1 MSGADA
7 STRARVLTLVRRHG
21 RNATS
26 FQVME
31 PGLSYWFDAGEDAC
45 VAYADT
51 GSAWV
56 AAGAPIAS
64 PEEVWS
70 VGERFAAAASAEG
83 VRAVFVCVERWA
95 RESPWLATLPLGSQ
109 PVWTPARWPSVLADS
124 RGLREQLRRARAK
137 GVTVRRV
144 AAAEM
149 SDPASPVR
157 RQSDELIA
165 RWLASRSM
173 APMGFLV
180 ELHPFEFAEDRRY
193 LVAERAGR
201 VVGFLAAVPVHR
213 RGGWLFEDFLRA
225 PDAPN
230 GTMELLFSESITAL
244 ASEGAAHVTMGLA
257 PLAGIGGLLGAI
269 RDHTRWLYDFEGV
282 RAFKAKLRPDE
293 WEPVYLAWPRGRR
306 ALLPLLDCLRAFARG
321 SLLRF
326 ATATLVH
333 RRRAVAFW
341 LALLLLP
348 WTLLLAAA
356 SDRWFPS
363 PAVQRG
369 WIAFDLVVAS
379 LLFLLARSWRP
390 MLARALAVLVTAD
403 ALLTTIQ
410 AAAWNLPRAT
420 GPLQLAAT
428 AVSLAAPSFAA
439 WFLWRSATSCPGRTA
454 RSRPPA
460 DPCTGR

>member
-1 MSGADA
+1 MTAPDRDS
-7 STRARVLTLVRRHG
+7 RARALSLVRRHG

-31 PGLSYWFDAGEDAC
+31 PGLDYWFDGEVDAC
-45 VAYADT
+45 VAYAAA

-56 AAGAPIAS
+56 AAGAPIARS
-64 PEEVWS
+64 EEVWK
-70 VGERFAAAASAEG
+70 VGERFAAAARRAG
-83 VRAVFVCVERWA
+83 KRAVFVCVESWA
-95 RESPWLATLPLGSQ
+95 CESGWLATLPLGSQ
-109 PVWTPARWPSVLADS
+109 PVWTPARWPLVLADN

-144 AAAEM
+144 APAEM
-149 SDPASPVR
+149 ADPASHVR
-157 RQSDELIA
+157 QQSDELIA
-165 RWLASRSM
+165 RWLAARSM

-230 GTMELLFSESITAL
+230 GTMELLFSESMTAL
-244 ASEGAAHVTMGLA
+244 AAEGARHVTMGLA
-257 PLAGIGGLLGAI
+257 PLAGVSGAIAWI

-282 RAFKAKLRPDE
+282 RAFKAKLRPDG

-306 ALLPLLDCLRAFARG
+306 ALLPLVDCLRAFARG

-326 ATATLVH
+326 GAATLVH
-333 RRRAVAFW
+333 RRRAVALW
-341 LALLLLP
+341 LALLLIP

-356 SDRWFPS
+356 GPRWFPS
-363 PAVQRG
+363 LAVQIG
-369 WIAFDLVVAS
+369 WIAFDVLVAC
-379 LLFLLARSWRP
+379 LLVRLARGWPPR
-390 MLARALAVLVTAD
+390 LARALALLVTGD
-403 ALLTTIQ
+403 AALTALQ
-410 AAAWNLPRAT
+410 AATWNLPRLV
-420 GPLQLAAT
+420 GPIDLV
-428 AVSLAAPSFAA
+428 AVVPSLAAPTFAA
-439 WFLWRSATSCPGRTA
+439 WFLWRAARGAPGQYSTNA
-454 RSRPPA
+454 SS
-460 DPCTGR
+460 G